1 MKGKKNNMSDK
12 IKKTNWIS
20 SFKLVGR
27 AKINDN
33 SFKIDEVSQSGW
45 CYNNL
50 NLGVDCGEKYGV
62 TYANLMGG
70 YSQVKDNIIYVHG
83 KKEDGTEDWEN
94 IFTINWDDRLDEEIL
109 DTLGDMCFIK
119 VGLENT
125 ENGKLYT
132 QKFLAAYDAINYIKE
147 HLTNDTVINVQGNLK
162 YNFYQGNV
170 TMQRDIRS
178 IFLSKAEPE
187 NFKAS
192 FAQSILIDNDSINLK
207 EDVDTNRKCVSIH
220 ARVLDYIKELN
231 GNTVKGQYP
240 LPFTFEYEYES
251 EEIFKKVYKLL
262 FKVKKNIRQINFEG
276 DFINT
281 GATVQATMDDV
292 TDDVKALIAMGLY
305 TEEEILTK
313 YAAQGGIE
321 RRYVLTRP
329 IVRIEGDTEN
339 KQTVPQIFDDRYT
352 EEDLIINFSSNSD
365 SNSDSDMWDTSAI
378 LNDDDDDDS
387 WLNEL

>member
-1 MKGKKNNMSDK
+1 MSDK
-12 IKKTNWIS
+12 IKKTNWVS
-20 SFKLVGR
+20 SFKLIGK

-50 NLGVDCGEKYGV
+50 NLGVDCGEKYGI
-62 TYANLMGG
+62 TYANMMGG
-70 YSQVKDNIIYVHG
+70 YSQVKDNVIYVHG
-83 KKEDGTEDWEN
+83 KKEDGTDDWDN
-94 IFTINWDDRLDEEIL
+94 TFSIDWDDRLDEEIL

-147 HLTNDTVINVQGNLK
+147 HLTNDAVINVQGNLR
-162 YNFYQGNV
+162 YSFYQGNV
-170 TMQRDIRS
+170 NMQRDIRN
-178 IFLSKAEPE
+178 IYLSKAEPE
-187 NFKAS
+187 NFKAT
-192 FAQSILIDNDSINLK
+192 FTQSVLIDKDSVNLK
-207 EDVDTNRKCVSIH
+207 EDVDADKNCVAIH
-220 ARVLDYIKELN
+220 ARVLDYVKELN
-231 GNTVKGQYP
+231 NNTIKGQYP
-240 LPFTFEYEYES
+240 LPFTFEYDFES
-251 EEIFKKVYKLL
+251 KEIFEKVYKLL
-262 FKVKKNIRQINFEG
+262 FKVKKNVRQINFEG

-292 TDDVKALIAMGLY
+292 TDDVKVLIAMGLY

-313 YAAQGGIE
+313 YASQGGIE

-329 IVRIEGDTEN
+329 IIRIEGDAEN

-352 EEDLIINFSSNSD
+352 EEDLTIDISSNSD
-365 SNSDSDMWDTSAI
+365 SNSESEIWDTSAI
-378 LNDDDDDDS
+378 LDDDDDD
-387 WLNEL
+387 WLSKL

>member
-1 MKGKKNNMSDK
+1 MGDK

-94 IFTINWDDRLDEEIL
+94 IFTINWNDRLNEEIL

-170 TMQRDIRS
+170 TMQRDIKS

-240 LPFTFEYEYES
+240 LPFTFEYEYDS

-329 IVRIEGDTEN
+329 IVRIEGDAEN

>member
-1 MKGKKNNMSDK
+1 MSDK

-50 NLGVDCGEKYGV
+50 NLGIDCGEKYGV

-170 TMQRDIRS
+170 TMQRDIKS

-207 EDVDTNRKCVSIH
+207 EDVDTNRKCVSVH

-262 FKVKKNIRQINFEG
+262 FKVKKNVRQINFEG

-329 IVRIEGDTEN
+329 IVRIEGDAEN

>member
-1 MKGKKNNMSDK
+1 
-12 IKKTNWIS
+12 
-20 SFKLVGR
+20 
-27 AKINDN
+27 
-33 SFKIDEVSQSGW
+33 
-45 CYNNL
+45 
-50 NLGVDCGEKYGV
+50 
-62 TYANLMGG
+62 
-70 YSQVKDNIIYVHG
+70 
-83 KKEDGTEDWEN
+83 
-94 IFTINWDDRLDEEIL
+94 
-109 DTLGDMCFIK
+109 MCFIK

-147 HLTNDTVINVQGNLK
+147 HLTNDTIINVQGNLK

-170 TMQRDIRS
+170 TMQRDIKS

-329 IVRIEGDTEN
+329 IVRIEGDAEN

>member
-1 MKGKKNNMSDK
+1 MSDK
-12 IKKTNWIS
+12 IKKTNWVS
-20 SFKLVGR
+20 SFKLIGK

-50 NLGVDCGEKYGV
+50 NLGVDCGEKYGI
-62 TYANLMGG
+62 TYANMMGG
-70 YSQVKDNIIYVHG
+70 YSQVKDNVIYVHG
-83 KKEDGTEDWEN
+83 KKEDGTDDWDN
-94 IFTINWDDRLDEEIL
+94 TFSIDWDDRLDEEIL

-147 HLTNDTVINVQGNLK
+147 HLTNDAVINVQGNLR
-162 YNFYQGNV
+162 YSFYQGNV
-170 TMQRDIRS
+170 NMQRDIRN
-178 IFLSKAEPE
+178 IYLSKAEPE
-187 NFKAS
+187 NFKAT
-192 FAQSILIDNDSINLK
+192 FTQSVLIDKDSVNLK
-207 EDVDTNRKCVSIH
+207 EDIDTDKNCVAIH
-220 ARVLDYIKELN
+220 TRVLDYVKELN
-231 GNTVKGQYP
+231 NNTIKGQYP
-240 LPFTFEYEYES
+240 LPFTFEYDFES
-251 EEIFKKVYKLL
+251 KEIFEKVYKLL
-262 FKVKKNIRQINFEG
+262 FKVKKNVRQINFEG

-292 TDDVKALIAMGLY
+292 TDDVKVLIAMGLY

-313 YAAQGGIE
+313 YASQGGIE

-329 IVRIEGDTEN
+329 IIRIEGDAEN

-352 EEDLIINFSSNSD
+352 EEDLTIDISSNSD
-365 SNSDSDMWDTSAI
+365 SNSESEIWDTSAI
-378 LNDDDDDDS
+378 LDDDDDD
-387 WLNEL
+387 WLSKL

>member
-1 MKGKKNNMSDK
+1 MSDK

-132 QKFLAAYDAINYIKE
+132 QKFLAAYDAINYIRE

-187 NFKAS
+187 NFRAS

-220 ARVLDYIKELN
+220 ARVLDYVKELN
-231 GNTVKGQYP
+231 GNTIKGQYP

-329 IVRIEGDTEN
+329 IVRIEGDAEN

>member
-1 MKGKKNNMSDK
+1 MSDK

-207 EDVDTNRKCVSIH
+207 EDVDTNRKCVSVH
-220 ARVLDYIKELN
+220 ARVLDYVKELN
-231 GNTVKGQYP
+231 GNTIKGQYP

-329 IVRIEGDTEN
+329 IVRIEGDAEN

>member
-1 MKGKKNNMSDK
+1 MSDK

-207 EDVDTNRKCVSIH
+207 EDVDTNRKCVSVH
-220 ARVLDYIKELN
+220 ARVLDYVKELN
-231 GNTVKGQYP
+231 GNTIKGQYP

-329 IVRIEGDTEN
+329 IVRIEGDAEN

-352 EEDLIINFSSNSD
+352 EEDLTINFSSNSD

-378 LNDDDDDDS
+378 LNDDDDDDDS

>member
-1 MKGKKNNMSDK
+1 MSDK
-12 IKKTNWIS
+12 IKKTNWVS
-20 SFKLVGR
+20 SFKLIGK

-50 NLGVDCGEKYGV
+50 NLGVDCGEKYGI
-62 TYANLMGG
+62 TYANMMGG
-70 YSQVKDNIIYVHG
+70 YSQVKDNVIYVHG
-83 KKEDGTEDWEN
+83 KKEDGTDDWDN
-94 IFTINWDDRLDEEIL
+94 TFSIDWDDRLDEEIL

-147 HLTNDTVINVQGNLK
+147 HLTNDAVINVQGNLR
-162 YNFYQGNV
+162 YSFYQGNV
-170 TMQRDIRS
+170 NMQRDIRN
-178 IFLSKAEPE
+178 IYLSKAEPE
-187 NFKAS
+187 NFKAT
-192 FAQSILIDNDSINLK
+192 FTQSVLIDKDSVNLK
-207 EDVDTNRKCVSIH
+207 EDVDTDKNCVAIH
-220 ARVLDYIKELN
+220 ARVLDYVKELN
-231 GNTVKGQYP
+231 NNTIKGQYP
-240 LPFTFEYEYES
+240 LPFTFEYDFES
-251 EEIFKKVYKLL
+251 KEIFEKVYKLL
-262 FKVKKNIRQINFEG
+262 FKVKKNVRQINFEG

-292 TDDVKALIAMGLY
+292 TDDVKVLIAMGLY

-313 YAAQGGIE
+313 YASQGGIE

-329 IVRIEGDTEN
+329 IIRIEGDAEN

-352 EEDLIINFSSNSD
+352 EEDLTIDISSNSD
-365 SNSDSDMWDTSAI
+365 SNSESEIWDTSAI
-378 LNDDDDDDS
+378 LDDDDDDD
-387 WLNEL
+387 WLSKL

>member
-1 MKGKKNNMSDK
+1 MSDK
-12 IKKTNWIS
+12 IKKTNWVS
-20 SFKLVGR
+20 SFKLIGK

-50 NLGVDCGEKYGV
+50 NLGVDCGEKYGI
-62 TYANLMGG
+62 TYANMMGG
-70 YSQVKDNIIYVHG
+70 YSQVKDNVIYVHG

-207 EDVDTNRKCVSIH
+207 EDVDTNRKCVSVH
-220 ARVLDYIKELN
+220 ARVLDYVKELN
-231 GNTVKGQYP
+231 GNTIKGQYP

-251 EEIFKKVYKLL
+251 EEIFKKIYKLL

-329 IVRIEGDTEN
+329 IVRIEGDAEN

>member
-1 MKGKKNNMSDK
+1 MSDK
-12 IKKTNWIS
+12 IKKTNWVS
-20 SFKLVGR
+20 SFKLIGK

-50 NLGVDCGEKYGV
+50 NLGVDCGEKYGI
-62 TYANLMGG
+62 TYANMMGG
-70 YSQVKDNIIYVHG
+70 YSQVKDNVIYVHG
-83 KKEDGTEDWEN
+83 KKEDGTDDWDN
-94 IFTINWDDRLDEEIL
+94 TFSIDWDDRLDEEIL

-147 HLTNDTVINVQGNLK
+147 HLTNDAVINVQGNLR
-162 YNFYQGNV
+162 YSFYQGNV
-170 TMQRDIRS
+170 NMQRDIRN
-178 IFLSKAEPE
+178 IYLSKAEPE
-187 NFKAS
+187 NFKAT
-192 FAQSILIDNDSINLK
+192 FTQSVLIDKDSVNLK
-207 EDVDTNRKCVSIH
+207 EDVDTDKNCVDIH
-220 ARVLDYIKELN
+220 TRVLDYVKELN
-231 GNTVKGQYP
+231 NNTIKGQYP
-240 LPFTFEYEYES
+240 LPFTFEYDFES
-251 EEIFKKVYKLL
+251 KEIFEKVYKLL
-262 FKVKKNIRQINFEG
+262 FKVKKNVRQINFEG

-292 TDDVKALIAMGLY
+292 TDDVKVLIAMGLY

-313 YAAQGGIE
+313 YASQGGIE

-329 IVRIEGDTEN
+329 IIRIEGDAEN

-352 EEDLIINFSSNSD
+352 EEDLTIDISSNSD
-365 SNSDSDMWDTSAI
+365 SNSESEIWDTSAI
-378 LNDDDDDDS
+378 LDDDDDD
-387 WLNEL
+387 WLSKL

>member
-1 MKGKKNNMSDK
+1 MSDK

-262 FKVKKNIRQINFEG
+262 FKVKKNVRQINFEG

-329 IVRIEGDTEN
+329 IVRIEGDAEN

>member
-1 MKGKKNNMSDK
+1 MSDK
-12 IKKTNWIS
+12 IKKTNWVS
-20 SFKLVGR
+20 SFKLIGK

-50 NLGVDCGEKYGV
+50 NLGVDCGEKYGI
-62 TYANLMGG
+62 TYANMMGG
-70 YSQVKDNIIYVHG
+70 YSQVKDNVIYVHG
-83 KKEDGTEDWEN
+83 KKEDGTDDWDN
-94 IFTINWDDRLDEEIL
+94 TFSIDWDDRLDEEIL

-147 HLTNDTVINVQGNLK
+147 HLTNDAVINVQGNLR
-162 YNFYQGNV
+162 YSFYQGNV
-170 TMQRDIRS
+170 NMQRDIRN
-178 IFLSKAEPE
+178 IYLSKAEPE
-187 NFKAS
+187 NFKAT
-192 FAQSILIDNDSINLK
+192 FTQSVLIDKDSVNLK
-207 EDVDTNRKCVSIH
+207 EDVDTDKNCVAIH
-220 ARVLDYIKELN
+220 TRVLDYVKELN
-231 GNTVKGQYP
+231 NNTIKGQYP
-240 LPFTFEYEYES
+240 LPFTFEYDFES
-251 EEIFKKVYKLL
+251 KEIFEKVYKLL
-262 FKVKKNIRQINFEG
+262 FKVKKNVRQINFEG

-292 TDDVKALIAMGLY
+292 TDDVKVLIAMGLY

-313 YAAQGGIE
+313 YASQGGIE

-329 IVRIEGDTEN
+329 IIRIEGDAEN

-352 EEDLIINFSSNSD
+352 EEDLTIDISSNSD
-365 SNSDSDMWDTSAI
+365 SNSESEIWDTSAI
-378 LNDDDDDDS
+378 LDDDDDD
-387 WLNEL
+387 WLSKL

>member
-1 MKGKKNNMSDK
+1 MSDK
-12 IKKTNWIS
+12 IKKTNWVS
-20 SFKLVGR
+20 SFKLIGKAR
-27 AKINDN
+27 INDN
-33 SFKIDEVSQSGW
+33 SFKIDEVSQNGW

-50 NLGVDCGEKYGV
+50 NLGVDCGEKYGI
-62 TYANLMGG
+62 TYASMMGG
-70 YSQVKDNIIYVHG
+70 YSQTKDNIIYVHG
-83 KKEDGTEDWEN
+83 KKEDGTDDWDN
-94 IFTINWDDRLDEEIL
+94 TFSIDWDDRLDEEIL

-147 HLTNDTVINVQGNLK
+147 HLTNDTVVNVQGNMR
-162 YNFYQGNV
+162 YSFYQGNV
-170 TMQRDIRS
+170 SMQRDIKN
-178 IFLSKAEPE
+178 IYLSKAEPE
-187 NFKAS
+187 NFKAT
-192 FAQSILIDNDSINLK
+192 FVQSILIDKDSISLK
-207 EDVDTNRKCVSIH
+207 EDVDTDRNCVAIH
-220 ARVLDYIKELN
+220 ARVLDYVKELN
-231 GNTVKGQYP
+231 NNIIKGQYP
-240 LPFTFEYEYES
+240 LPFTFEYDFES
-251 EEIFKKVYKLL
+251 KEIFEKVYKLL
-262 FKVKKNIRQINFEG
+262 FKVKKNVRQINFEG

-329 IVRIEGDTEN
+329 IVKIEGDAEN

-352 EEDLIINFSSNSD
+352 EEDLIVDVSLNSNSNSD
-365 SNSDSDMWDTSAI
+365 SEIWDTSAI
-378 LNDDDDDDS
+378 LDDDDDDS
-387 WLNEL
+387 WLSEL

>member
-1 MKGKKNNMSDK
+1 MSDK

-207 EDVDTNRKCVSIH
+207 EDVDTNRKCVSVH

-240 LPFTFEYEYES
+240 LPFTFEYEYDS

-329 IVRIEGDTEN
+329 IVRIEGDAEN

>member
-1 MKGKKNNMSDK
+1 MSDK

-170 TMQRDIRS
+170 TMQRDIKS

-187 NFKAS
+187 NFRAS

-220 ARVLDYIKELN
+220 ARVLDYVKELN
-231 GNTVKGQYP
+231 GNTIKGQYP

-329 IVRIEGDTEN
+329 IVRIEGDAEN

-352 EEDLIINFSSNSD
+352 EEDLIINFSLNSD

>member
-1 MKGKKNNMSDK
+1 MSDK

-94 IFTINWDDRLDEEIL
+94 IFTVNWDDRLDEEIL

-170 TMQRDIRS
+170 TMQRDIKS

-207 EDVDTNRKCVSIH
+207 EDVDTNRKCVSVH

-329 IVRIEGDTEN
+329 IVRIEGDAEN

-378 LNDDDDDDS
+378 LNDDDDDDDDS

>member
-1 MKGKKNNMSDK
+1 MSDK

-170 TMQRDIRS
+170 TMQRDIKS

-329 IVRIEGDTEN
+329 IVRIEGDAEN

>member
-1 MKGKKNNMSDK
+1 MSDK

-170 TMQRDIRS
+170 TMQRDIKS

-207 EDVDTNRKCVSIH
+207 EDVDTNRKCVSVH
-220 ARVLDYIKELN
+220 ARVLDYVKELN
-231 GNTVKGQYP
+231 GNTIKGQYP

-329 IVRIEGDTEN
+329 IVRIEGDAEN

-378 LNDDDDDDS
+378 LNDDDDDDDS

>member
-1 MKGKKNNMSDK
+1 MSDK
-12 IKKTNWIS
+12 IKKTNWVS

-170 TMQRDIRS
+170 TMQRDIKS

-329 IVRIEGDTEN
+329 IVRIEGDAEN

>member
-1 MKGKKNNMSDK
+1 MSDK
-12 IKKTNWIS
+12 IKKTNWVS
-20 SFKLVGR
+20 SFKLIGK

-50 NLGVDCGEKYGV
+50 NLGVDCGEKYGI
-62 TYANLMGG
+62 TYANMMGG
-70 YSQVKDNIIYVHG
+70 YSQVKDNVIYVHG
-83 KKEDGTEDWEN
+83 KKEDGTDDWDN
-94 IFTINWDDRLDEEIL
+94 TFSIDWDDRLDEEIL

-147 HLTNDTVINVQGNLK
+147 HLTNDAVINVQGNLR
-162 YNFYQGNV
+162 YSFYQGNV
-170 TMQRDIRS
+170 NMQRDIRN
-178 IFLSKAEPE
+178 IYLSKAEPE
-187 NFKAS
+187 NFKAT
-192 FAQSILIDNDSINLK
+192 FTQSVLIDKDSVNLK
-207 EDVDTNRKCVSIH
+207 EDVDTDKNCVTIH
-220 ARVLDYIKELN
+220 TRVLDYVKELN
-231 GNTVKGQYP
+231 NNTIKGQYP
-240 LPFTFEYEYES
+240 LPFTFEYDFES
-251 EEIFKKVYKLL
+251 KEIFEKVYKLL
-262 FKVKKNIRQINFEG
+262 FKVKKNVRQINFEG

-292 TDDVKALIAMGLY
+292 TDDVKVLIAMGLY

-313 YAAQGGIE
+313 YASQGGIE

-329 IVRIEGDTEN
+329 IIRIEGDAEN

-352 EEDLIINFSSNSD
+352 EEDLTIDISSNSD
-365 SNSDSDMWDTSAI
+365 SNSESEIWDTSAI
-378 LNDDDDDDS
+378 LDDDDDD
-387 WLNEL
+387 WLSKL

>member
-1 MKGKKNNMSDK
+1 MGDK

-20 SFKLVGR
+20 SFKLIGK

-50 NLGVDCGEKYGV
+50 NLGVDCGERYGI
-62 TYANLMGG
+62 TYANMMGG
-70 YSQVKDNIIYVHG
+70 YSQVKDNVIYVHG
-83 KKEDGTEDWEN
+83 KKEDGTDDWDN
-94 IFTINWDDRLDEEIL
+94 TFSINWDDRLDEEIL

-147 HLTNDTVINVQGNLK
+147 HLTNDAVINVQGNLR
-162 YNFYQGNV
+162 YSFYQGNV
-170 TMQRDIRS
+170 NMQRDIRN
-178 IFLSKAEPE
+178 IYLSKAEPE
-187 NFKAS
+187 NFKAT
-192 FAQSILIDNDSINLK
+192 FTQSILIDKDSINLK
-207 EDVDTNRKCVSIH
+207 EDVDTDKNCVAIH
-220 ARVLDYIKELN
+220 TRVLDYVKELN
-231 GNTVKGQYP
+231 NNTIKGQYP
-240 LPFTFEYEYES
+240 LPFTFEYDFES
-251 EEIFKKVYKLL
+251 KEIFEKVYKLL
-262 FKVKKNIRQINFEG
+262 FKVKKNVRQINFEG

-292 TDDVKALIAMGLY
+292 TDDVKVLIAMGLY

-313 YAAQGGIE
+313 YASQGGIE

-329 IVRIEGDTEN
+329 IIRIEGDAEN

-352 EEDLIINFSSNSD
+352 EEDLTIDISSNSN
-365 SNSDSDMWDTSAI
+365 SNSESEIWDTSAI
-378 LNDDDDDDS
+378 LDDDDDD
-387 WLNEL
+387 WLSEL